1 MSKVR
6 VHRSPRILITGI
18 GCLETLGGEA
28 LKLGATKACVITDSG
43 IAQSGLSEAAEQ
55 PLADSGIEVDVYDRG
70 MPVPTVEAVADCVAH
85 IERGGHDLIVAFG
98 GAASSEIS
106 KLASVLV
113 GNDASPL
120 DIAGCDKAPRKR
132 LPLIAIPTTAGTGDE
147 VTAIGE
153 FTAPDDPRR
162 RAAISDHL
170 IPTVAIV
177 DPVLTISCPPG
188 ITAAAGMDAF
198 AHNVEA
204 FISVHATMHTDS
216 LTRQGVELIAKSL
229 RTAVFD
235 GEDIE
240 ARDDM
245 AIGSVLGGIG
255 YGNAGLGAVHALSYP
270 ITARHHVPH
279 GVANA
284 LIMPW
289 VLEKVML
296 AGLDYFGE
304 LGAAMGEPL
313 AGLSPHEQA
322 ERTIAAMRQLVRD
335 LELPE
340 YLSDIDVPATAVEQ
354 LADDAMQHS
363 RLLAN
368 APRRLSRDDIV
379 GIYLRAAV
387 RPE

>member
-6 VHRSPRILITGI
+6 VHRSPRVLITGI
-18 GCLETLGGEA
+18 GSLEALGGEA
-28 LKLGATKACVITDSG
+28 VKLGATKACLVTDAG
-43 IAQSGLSEAAEQ
+43 IAQSGLSEAAERQ
-55 PLADSGIEVDVYDRG
+55 LADHGIAVDVYDRG
-70 MPVPTVEAVADCVAH
+70 MPVPTLEAVADCVAH
-85 IERGGHDLIVAFG
+85 IEAGGHDLIVAFG
-98 GAASSEIS
+98 GASSSEIS

-113 GNDASPL
+113 GSGTTPL
-120 DIAGCDKAPRKR
+120 DIAGLDKAPRKR
-132 LPLIAIPTTAGTGDE
+132 VPLIAVPTTAGTGDE

-153 FTAPDDPRR
+153 FTAPDEPRR
-162 RAAISDHL
+162 RAVISDHL
-170 IPTVAIV
+170 IPTVAII

-204 FISVHATMHTDS
+204 FISVHATLHTDS

-240 ARDDM
+240 ARDNM

-270 ITARHHVPH
+270 LTARHHVPH

-296 AGLDYFGE
+296 AGLDYFGQ
-304 LGAAMGEPL
+304 LGVAMGEPM
-313 AGLSPHEQA
+313 AGLSQREQA
-322 ERTIAAMRQLVRD
+322 QRTVLAMRHLVRD

-340 YLSDIDVPATAVEQ
+340 YLSDVGVPATGVEQ